1 MNVRLATA
9 GLLLAVLAA
18 AAWVGA
24 CSGDS
29 DSRCMPPA
37 GGLKGG
43 YEVRINGEGFDRGSM
58 VLFGGKPVKDVK
70 YIGAEAIAVQAPPGD
85 SPGDIDIVVT
95 SPKGT
100 RTIFPKAF
108 TYTAMPGLDVEST
121 ARPGTA
127 AAGSAAPKTG
137 GAEEYKPSSP
147 SSAPSGGSGSA
158 GAGSGSPSSAPAAP
172 SSAK

>member
-9 GLLLAVLAA
+9 ALLLAVLAA
-18 AAWVGA
+18 TASVGA
-24 CSGDS
+24 CAGDP
-29 DSRCMPPA
+29 DSRCVPPA

-70 YIGAEAIAVQAPPGD
+70 YIGAEAIAVQAPPAD
-85 SPGDIDIVVT
+85 TPGDVDIVVT

-137 GAEEYKPSSP
+137 GVEEYKPSSP
-147 SSAPSGGSGSA
+147 SSAPSGGSGSGSA
-158 GAGSGSPSSAPAAP
+158 GAGSGAPASAP
-172 SSAK
+172 SAK